1 MDNTF
6 TAPMIQAVELL
17 LEQKKYVTIRDVF
30 STMQAADIAAL
41 FDALDDSKLPLLF
54 RLLPKELAAETFVEM
69 DEEAQELLIQG
80 FSDTELKEV
89 VDELY
94 VDDMVDIVEEMPA
107 NVVKR
112 ILRSAD
118 SETRKAINEILKYP
132 DDSAGSI
139 MTTEY
144 VTLRPNMTVED
155 AIKRIRRTGLD
166 KETIYTSDTTYGDIT
181 DELHPLLDEN
191 HQCNAVVERTDGH
204 VTVFISIPGA
214 TENTTPQ
221 TSRHRVLPESPLGES
236 VYMPYTKDESRLQLI
251 ASRLSGIDIKKE
263 NLQEIIRL
271 AEHYV
276 QLLKIS
282 ICHEDI
288 LWMNKVAKKMNK
300 VCSLHQALGMS
311 EAEKEKISNIYNKVY
326 EAVGDMHSTVDHWP
340 ERVFV
345 DHLERLRNDEN
356 VNRHLYKKYVNYLK
370 LSRRELYDLYSVLLL
385 IEKLQPLL
393 KGVVANQDEIVAK
406 LRPIFFGDDHEA
418 NGFLMDIQTMK
429 PTQITDRVNKM
440 VKEKKISEM
449 SRKRDLW
456 MILHENHLYD
466 KSESNW
472 NSQVL

>member
-1 MDNTF
+1 MTEF
-6 TAPMIQAVELL
+6 TITGIRFQMGVHLNFDEATEAA
-17 LEQKKYVTIRDVF
+17 EQFLAGLKKGQQVILVAEPENPVD
-30 STMQAADIAAL
+30 QNAIAAYI
-41 FDALDDSKLPLLF
+41 DY
-54 RLLPKELAAETFVEM
+54 E
-69 DEEAQELLIQG
+69 
-80 FSDTELKEV
+80 
-89 VDELY
+89 
-94 VDDMVDIVEEMPA
+94 
-107 NVVKR
+107 R
-112 ILRSAD
+112 IGY
-118 SETRKAINEILKYP
+118 I
-132 DDSAGSI
+132 
-139 MTTEY
+139 
-144 VTLRPNMTVED
+144 
-155 AIKRIRRTGLD
+155 D
-166 KETIYTSDTTYGDIT
+166 KEET

-191 HQCNAVVERTDGH
+191 HQCNAV
-204 VTVFISIPGA
+204 
-214 TENTTPQ
+214 
-221 TSRHRVLPESPLGES
+221 ESPWRECL
-236 VYMPYTKDESRLQLI
+236 YAYTKDESRLQLI

-288 LWMNKVAKKMNK
+288 LWMNKIAKKMNK

-356 VNRHLYKKYVNYLK
+356 VNRHLYKKYCDAFLSGKNFSEVDKTKVAEEHQRLCDWMKGMKWSELRNPQDLQAMGLKVNYLK

>member
-1 MDNTF
+1 MTEF
-6 TAPMIQAVELL
+6 TITGIRFQMGVHLNFDEATEAA
-17 LEQKKYVTIRDVF
+17 EQFLAGLKKGQQVILVAEPENPVD
-30 STMQAADIAAL
+30 QNAIAAYI
-41 FDALDDSKLPLLF
+41 DYERIGYIDN
-54 RLLPKELAAETFVEM
+54 
-69 DEEAQELLIQG
+69 EE
-80 FSDTELKEV
+80 
-89 VDELY
+89 
-94 VDDMVDIVEEMPA
+94 
-107 NVVKR
+107 
-112 ILRSAD
+112 
-118 SETRKAINEILKYP
+118 
-132 DDSAGSI
+132 
-139 MTTEY
+139 
-144 VTLRPNMTVED
+144 
-155 AIKRIRRTGLD
+155 
-166 KETIYTSDTTYGDIT
+166 T

-236 VYMPYTKDESRLQLI
+236 VYMSYTKDESRLQLI

-288 LWMNKVAKKMNK
+288 LWMNKIAKKMNK

-356 VNRHLYKKYVNYLK
+356 VNRHLYKKYCDAFLSGKNFSEVDKIKVAEEHQRLCDWMKGMKWSELRNPQDLQAMGLKVNYLK